1 MTRRIVIG
9 TDGREADERVARMIT
24 RLQLFGA
31 DKPEIDVVSVV
42 ESLPFPWW
50 GAGEMSSPELVEQ
63 LMEAAEANSLTATQ
77 RLSGAVKGVSKAT
90 RSVVR
95 HGSPADQ
102 LIEHAEDSRADLIAV
117 GGSKHSAIG
126 AFLAGSV
133 GRGLVIGS
141 KQSLLV
147 VKGEVAETGP
157 IRAVLATDHSKYM
170 DHALVVLQNLAP
182 KGIGHLTVLTA
193 YPQEFIQ
200 TVRPLLPE
208 FVLDPGE
215 WVTKNLE
222 ERNAKV
228 IETLKPLG
236 CTFDSVLVDE
246 HPNEAIKKVMA
257 ETGADL
263 LIVGAQGH
271 SWVDRVTLGSV
282 SFHQV
287 IGEPYS
293 VLVLRAPETKE

>member
-1 MTRRIVIG
+1 V
-9 TDGREADERVARMIT
+9 DERIARMIT
-24 RLQLFGA
+24 RLHLFGA
-31 DKPEIDVVSVV
+31 DNPEIDVVSVV

-63 LMEAAEANSLTATQ
+63 MMEAAETNSLTATQ
-77 RLSGAVKGVSKAT
+77 RLAGAVKGAAKDT

-102 LIEHAEDSRADLIAV
+102 LIEHAEDNKADLIAV

-126 AFLAGSV
+126 AFLTGSV
-133 GRGLVIGS
+133 GRGLVIGA
-141 KQSLLV
+141 KHSLLV
-147 VKGEVAETGP
+147 VKGDIAETGP
-157 IRAVLATDHSKYM
+157 VRAVLATDHSRYM
-170 DHALVVLQNLAP
+170 DHALAVLLDLAP

-193 YPQEFIQ
+193 YPQEFVQ

-215 WVTKNLE
+215 WVAKNLE

-228 IETLKPLG
+228 IEVLKPLG
-236 CTFDSVLVDE
+236 CTFDSLLVDE

-257 ETGADL
+257 DTGAEL

-293 VLVLRAPETKE
+293 VLVLRAPEAKE